1 MRDQVTSS
9 DRVNYGAVIALVAI
23 SFMLLRKWIAGGV
36 CKSRA
41 CLDGKTVVITG
52 ANTGIG
58 METAKDMAR
67 RGARVVMACRDL
79 TRAENAAEY
88 IRRSTGNGNV
98 VIRHLNLA
106 SLYSVQEFV
115 KEFIA
120 TEERLDILINNAGV
134 MMCPKWITE
143 DGFETQLAVNHLGHF
158 LLTNLLLGMLKRSSP
173 SHVVNLS
180 SIAHVGGKIEF
191 DDLFFDKRPYSPLL
205 SYKQSKLANVL
216 FSRELARRMKGTGV
230 SSYCLHPGVIR
241 TELIRHI
248 LVRFP
253 VLKIIL
259 SLPCILLMKTPWQGA
274 QTSIYCAVT
283 EGLES
288 KSGCYF
294 SDCAEKDPAPEGKD
308 DEVARRLW
316 EESAGLVGLNPR
328 R

>member
-1 MRDQVTSS
+1 
-9 DRVNYGAVIALVAI
+9 
-23 SFMLLRKWIAGGV
+23 MLLRKWIAGGV

-41 CLDGKTVVITG
+41 RLDGKTVVITG

-79 TRAENAAEY
+79 TRAENAADC

-98 VIRHLNLA
+98 VTRHLNLA
-106 SLYSVQEFV
+106 SLYSIREFA

-143 DGFETQLAVNHLGHF
+143 DGFETQLGVNHLGHF

-173 SHVVNLS
+173 SRVVNVS

-191 DDLFFDKRPYSPLL
+191 DDMFFDKMPYSPLL

-216 FSRELARRMKGTGV
+216 FSRELARRSKGTGV
-230 SSYCLHPGVIR
+230 SSFCLHPGVIR
-241 TELIRHI
+241 TELVRHI
-248 LVRFP
+248 LVRYP

-283 EGLES
+283 DGLES

-308 DEVARRLW
+308 DEAARRLW
-316 EESAGLVGLNPR
+316 EESARLVGLNVPH
-328 R
+328 

>member
-1 MRDQVTSS
+1 M
-9 DRVNYGAVIALVAI
+9 GPL
-23 SFMLLRKWIAGGV
+23 K
-36 CKSRA
+36 
-41 CLDGKTVVITG
+41 
-52 ANTGIG
+52 
-58 METAKDMAR
+58 
-67 RGARVVMACRDL
+67 ARVTETDL
-79 TRAENAAEY
+79 KVPFFLT
-88 IRRSTGNGNV
+88 
-98 VIRHLNLA
+98 
-106 SLYSVQEFV
+106 
-115 KEFIA
+115 
-120 TEERLDILINNAGV
+120 GV
-134 MMCPKWITE
+134 MMCPKWTTE

-158 LLTNLLLGMLKRSSP
+158 LLTNLLLGMLKRSHP
-173 SHVVNLS
+173 SRVVNLS

-316 EESAGLVGLNPR
+316 EESARLVGLNIR
-328 R
+328 H